1 MEFKTSLNKLKNNE
15 IFNNFKKKYQN
26 AYFSY
31 AFRTLGKKDFDGWQ
45 FGFYNKDNDKITTF
59 SVSKN
64 SIEGNQEE
72 DVFKKPS
79 MSVNEIN
86 LEKIKFSLKEILE
99 KVEAFRKKTYPKEL
113 QEKIIVILQNLD
125 DFGNIWNITYITK
138 AFNTLNIKS
147 SAENGKILQ
156 HKLTSIFDFK
166 KEDS

>member
-1 MEFKTSLNKLKNNE
+1 MELKATLNKLKNNQ
-15 IFNNFKKKYQN
+15 IFNKFKNNNKN

-31 AFRTLGKKDFDGWQ
+31 AFKLLGEKDFDGWQ
-45 FGFYNKDNDKITTF
+45 FGFYTKENDKVTTF
-59 SVSKN
+59 AVNEEK
-64 SIEGNQEE
+64 IEINQEE
-72 DVFKKPS
+72 EVFKKPS

-86 LEKIKFSLKEILE
+86 LDKIKLSLEKILE

-113 QEKIIVILQNLD
+113 QEKIIIILQNLD

-156 HKLTSIFDFK
+156 HKLSSIFDFK